1 MGTETT
7 RMEGVYDES
16 GNPIQDYDLAL
27 GYLAEHRKT
36 VRHAAVEGVAE
47 EGHWETVA
55 EYPGGGKDVAW
66 VVDVPGVEA
75 RDAWDEIV
83 VFDAFV
89 PYTAE
94 ELAEMERLREQ
105 PSAEERMDE
114 IEAAMMELASIL
126 EGGALAPTKRMQSL
140 DCAAEPSPQCGVAPT
155 GQRLRSTAK
164 VTAATDAMSGAGE
177 TTGGDA

>member
-27 GYLAEHRKT
+27 GYLAERRKT

-75 RDAWDEIV
+75 RDAWEEIQIYNMY
-83 VFDAFV
+83 V
-89 PYTAE
+89 PYTQQ
-94 ELAEMERLREQ
+94 ELDEMERLREQ

-114 IEAAMMELASIL
+114 IEAAMMELAAML
-126 EGGALAPTKRMQSL
+126 T
-140 DCAAEPSPQCGVAPT
+140 
-155 GQRLRSTAK
+155 
-164 VTAATDAMSGAGE
+164 TDDA
-177 TTGGDA
+177 GGDA